1 MNKLKY
7 ILPLL
12 LTMITIVIYK
22 PIETQASITN
32 YSIQYFDGS
41 FWANDGTI
49 GSFADHHRTN
59 KIEIINNSI
68 ILSQQTFGISF
79 WNNNTFLGTYNQP
92 AFYTPYLGTFNSIF
106 NNGSIIIPNNA
117 THFALIGF
125 NGSYSGS
132 ISTTFAQFQT
142 VTVTYDNPTPQPL
155 EVNTPD
161 VYNIDTYVAAF
172 TTDNLFLVSQENAPF
187 VDSYGFEIYSDAGS
201 TLFRDK
207 DMTGLQSSDEGNLTP
222 NTTYW
227 YKGYVEM
234 TDSNRYYGTLKSF
247 STLQITQPSVPAPTY
262 EMDFN
267 LALTYTLPEV
277 NPGTET
283 NIAERGLLVTTDG
296 TAPTIQNFA
305 EQYTVPNSN
314 IRYLYPNAD
323 YGKTYRVVQYMK
335 GTNNAYYY
343 SQELTFITPGEIF
356 TVNFYDYDDTLI
368 DSVQAEEGTAAQAPA
383 NPTRIGYTF
392 IGWEPPISDIQGN
405 LNTYAQYTL
414 NSYIVTFIDSGVI
427 IQEALRDHFT
437 ELGTFAPPVQ
447 TRQGFTLNGWY
458 ESDDETE
465 TPIDFNNYVVTK
477 PVELVAIWEE
487 VITFTVTWRDPS
499 FNTLKIETV
508 DSGLTGTPPSS
519 YASGLTASGFQLDGW
534 APDPNVPV
542 TANISYIAQVS
553 PIPIDEL
560 ITQSGTTIIYRTQLP
575 DDYSGITDL
584 FGGVF
589 GGIVGTIMILGTIDL
604 FGVQL
609 ASLLWLFFA
618 GTGFFMMWKLVK

>member
-1 MNKLKY
+1 MNKLKL
-7 ILPLL
+7 ILYAIPLL
-12 LTMITIVIYK
+12 LLFLLSPK
-22 PIETQASITN
+22 TQASTINLNYQILTGYWNPGGIGFTEDSSHYRTN
-32 YSIQYFDGS
+32 YIAIPSDTQINFSLNYTWIQFYDSNFDY
-41 FWANDGTI
+41 
-49 GSFADHHRTN
+49 
-59 KIEIINNSI
+59 IEIHAQ
-68 ILSQQTFGISF
+68 LD
-79 WNNNTFLGTYNQP
+79 
-92 AFYTPYLGTFNSIF
+92 ASIF
-106 NNGSIIIPNNA
+106 GQGSNITSIVSPSNA
-117 THFALIGF
+117 
-125 NGSYSGS
+125 SY
-132 ISTTFAQFQT
+132 ITFSARETPTDWFPTRTLSEFQQLT
-142 VTVTYDNPTPQPL
+142 VSYGNPTPQPL

-172 TTDNLFLVSQENAPF
+172 TTDDLFLVSQENAPF

-227 YKGYVEM
+227 YNGYVEM
-234 TDSNRYYGTLKSF
+234 TDGNRYYGTLKSF

-267 LALTYTLPEV
+267 LALTYTLPAV

-323 YGKTYRVVQYMK
+323 YAKTYRVVQYMK

-343 SQELTFITPGEIF
+343 SQELTFTTPGEIF

-368 DSVQAEEGTAAQAPA
+368 ESVQAEQGTASQAPA
-383 NPTRIGYTF
+383 NPTRTGYTF

-414 NSYIVTFIDSGVI
+414 NMYIVSFRDSGVI

-575 DDYSGITDL
+575 DDYNGLTDL

-589 GGIVGTIMILGTIDL
+589 GGIIGLVMTLGTIDL
-604 FGVQL
+604 FGIQL
-609 ASLLWLFFA
+609 SAIIFLFISASLGLTVFKMIR
-618 GTGFFMMWKLVK
+618 G